1 MASSWL
7 STVPA
12 LNQLGATMG
21 VNASGYPS
29 ADSIAQILQQLA
41 QPVIQSQLDEAQKR
55 ADQQYHL
62 QRDQLNQQWKIAQVN
77 AKSASER
84 NAIDKWYNEQQV
96 ELAKQRLA
104 EDSRQFNVK
113 TGYDVLNMGAQLQGP
128 RNWAQYQR
136 LAAGTAANP
145 NTATLFNNLGQ
156 AVTSGGYKGFGP
168 GALDPQTLASMV
180 SDMSGGQSNAF
191 AGVGAIGGG
200 GANGTPQ
207 GGAMSDFQREQQAA
221 LPYIMNPNKIGS
233 GVIESWNPDK
243 QDMFASL
250 IGASGASVP
259 TWLDTLKRSRLG
271 NTYSGN
277 AA

>member
-1 MASSWL
+1 MPTSWL

-12 LNQLGATMG
+12 LNQLGATIG
-21 VNASGYPS
+21 QGITVPYNSP
-29 ADSIAQILQQLA
+29 DFL
-41 QPVIQSQLDEAQKR
+41 PTIQSLQKQAQDEADRKYQLD
-55 ADQQYHL
+55 
-62 QRDQLNQQWKIAQVN
+62 RDTLNQNWKIAQVN
-77 AKSASER
+77 AKSAAEK
-84 NAIDKWYNEQQV
+84 NAIDKWYNQQQV

-156 AVTSGGYKGFGP
+156 AVTSGGYRGFGP
-168 GALDPQTLASMV
+168 GTLEPQTLASLV

-191 AGVGAIGGG
+191 AGVGAVGSGGG
-200 GANGTPQ
+200 SNGTPR
-207 GGAMSDFQREQQAA
+207 GGAMSDLQREQQAA
-221 LPYIMNPNKIGS
+221 MPYIMNPQKIGA
-233 GVIESWNPDK
+233 GVIEAMNPDK
-243 QDMFASL
+243 QDMLASL

-259 TWLDTLKRSRLG
+259 TWLDTLRRSRIG